1 MPERGGKITSLL
13 DTVRD
18 REWLEQ
24 AVDVLVGP
32 ADVEQSFD
40 DGDMCEWDEMLPTI
54 SSCRYPGSD
63 LELPDH
69 GELWRVAW
77 DVTQQSSNSVSTRAH
92 GHMLPYL
99 FERTLTLD
107 AGRLRVEYWMSTSGN
122 DDLAFLWAAHP
133 LFSLQ
138 PRTRLVVNSGSSIFD
153 QLHENGSRTLMN
165 WPQGGAII
173 SDVAGVGQG
182 KKFFARALKEH
193 VAVSLIDPDGTQINL
208 GWRRSQIP
216 WLGIWMDN
224 CSLSRQPV
232 AAIEATN
239 GLDDS
244 LERSSLAGE
253 SWTVSPGSARQWT
266 IELTT
271 SGSPS

>member
-1 MPERGGKITSLL
+1 
-13 DTVRD
+13 
-18 REWLEQ
+18 
-24 AVDVLVGP
+24 
-32 ADVEQSFD
+32 
-40 DGDMCEWDEMLPTI
+40 
-54 SSCRYPGSD
+54 
-63 LELPDH
+63 
-69 GELWRVAW
+69 
-77 DVTQQSSNSVSTRAH
+77 
-92 GHMLPYL
+92 
-99 FERTLTLD
+99 
-107 AGRLRVEYWMSTSGN
+107 MSTSGN

-133 LFSLQ
+133 LFSLE
-138 PRTRLVVNSGSSIFD
+138 PRTRVVVNSGSSIFD

-173 SDVAGVGQG
+173 SDVAGEGQG

-193 VAVSLIDPDGTQINL
+193 VAVSLIDPDGTQLNL

-216 WLGIWMDN
+216 WLGIWVDN

-253 SWTVSPGSARQWT
+253 SWTVSPGFARQWT
-266 IELTT
+266 IDLST
-271 SGSPS
+271 SGSRS